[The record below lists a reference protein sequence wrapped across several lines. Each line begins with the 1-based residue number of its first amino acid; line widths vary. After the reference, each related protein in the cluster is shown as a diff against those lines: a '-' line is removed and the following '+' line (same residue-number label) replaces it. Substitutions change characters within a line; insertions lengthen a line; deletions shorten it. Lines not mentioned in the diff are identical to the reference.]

1 MFMKLKVKKYISHFF
16 NFYLDFL
23 NPIDYIIIY
32 LEKLKKLQK
41 KLEEFVM
48 AFDSVLEIN
57 DDNFEAE
64 VIKSDK
70 LTLVDFW
77 APWCGPCKIIGP
89 VLDELAGE
97 YEGKVKFTKLN
108 VDDNPSSASNYGV
121 RGIPT
126 MILFKDGEAQNQ
138 IVGAVPKSELEKAI
152 KESL

>member
-1 MFMKLKVKKYISHFF
+1 
-16 NFYLDFL
+16 
-23 NPIDYIIIY
+23 
-32 LEKLKKLQK
+32 
-41 KLEEFVM
+41 M
-48 AFDSVLEIN
+48 ASKNVLEIN
-57 DDNFEAE
+57 DDSFETE
-64 VIKSDK
+64 VINSDK

-126 MILFKDGEAQNQ
+126 MILFKDGEAKNQ
-138 IVGAVPKSELEKAI
+138 IVGAVPKAELEKAI
-152 KESL
+152 NESL

>member
-1 MFMKLKVKKYISHFF
+1 
-16 NFYLDFL
+16 
-23 NPIDYIIIY
+23 
-32 LEKLKKLQK
+32 
-41 KLEEFVM
+41 M